1 MKTIEREIFIMKK
14 LFLILACVLCSG
26 CINAEVDSN
35 VDIKAEVES
44 LVKAELTG
52 VKAEIKT
59 EIKTEIR
66 TEVKAKMNILGGDV
80 QGRIDEL
87 NAKFDTSI
95 ETHTQNLG
103 MFSGGG
109 IYVTA
114 VAIALIAG
122 VFLTFI
128 WLIKKIMQWKQVWQI
143 ASQTI
148 AKMIDKEMAVEGSE
162 VLKTEFTQ
170 RIKDAGLSSVIKSK
184 KDL

>member
-1 MKTIEREIFIMKK
+1 MKTIERETSIMKK
-14 LFLILACVLCSG
+14 LFLILVFILCSG
-26 CINAEVDSN
+26 CINAEVN
-35 VDIKAEVES
+35 PEVDIKAEMKNII
-44 LVKAELTG
+44 KAEMTG
-52 VKAEIKT
+52 IKAKIQT
-59 EIKTEIR
+59 EIKTSLN
-66 TEVKAKMNILGGDV
+66 AKMNILGGDI

-109 IYVTA
+109 VYVTA

-122 VFLTFI
+122 VFLTFM

-148 AKMIDKEMAVEGSE
+148 SKMINSKEFKGSE
-162 VLKTEFTQ
+162 DVKAELSQ
-170 RIKDAGLSSVIKSK
+170 RMKDAGLSSVINPK
-184 KDL
+184 KDS

>member
-1 MKTIEREIFIMKK
+1 MKK
-14 LFLILACVLCSG
+14 LFLILVFILCSG
-26 CINAEVDSN
+26 CMKAEVDSN

-52 VKAEIKT
+52 IKAEIKT

-109 IYVTA
+109 VYVTA

-122 VFLTFI
+122 VFLTFM

-148 AKMIDKEMAVEGSE
+148 SKMINSKEFKGSE
-162 VLKTEFTQ
+162 DVKAELSQ
-170 RIKDAGLSSVIKSK
+170 RMKDAGLSSVINPK
-184 KDL
+184 KDS